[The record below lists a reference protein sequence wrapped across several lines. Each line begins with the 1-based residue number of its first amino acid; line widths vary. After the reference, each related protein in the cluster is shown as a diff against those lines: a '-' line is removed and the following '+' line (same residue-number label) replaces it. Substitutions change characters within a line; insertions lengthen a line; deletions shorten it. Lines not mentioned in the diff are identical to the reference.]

1 LYEQTE
7 EASKYGRLAIQIREK
22 EATLLEK
29 PNGTNHER
37 DLLSLAYLNLGSA
50 YAEELNDAST
60 AERFY
65 DRALSV
71 AQSLVAEHPD
81 YRLGWIRFAAAN
93 RQIGELQYREA
104 NYRSALDHFQTGLG
118 AVRDATAKL
127 TDAQMR
133 GAEPSYMLHVAES
146 LYRTGQVEQARKM
159 LREAGEVNAQINGFG
174 GTETSNAVTE
184 ARFLGLS
191 AEVYEVFG
199 QTDKAL
205 AAYAEAE
212 ALWKK
217 VVEVQPQ
224 QQTEASLQIARLCLG
239 RGDLYAGLRVR
250 TGEARSEYERVVEI
264 LSKLKASNQISLGGL
279 NELNQAKQKLQAL

>member
-1 LYEQTE
+1 MYEQTD
-7 EASKYGRLAIQIREK
+7 EASKYGRLGIQIREK
-22 EATLLEK
+22 EAALLEK

-50 YAEELNDAST
+50 YAEELKDVST

-71 AQSLVAEHPD
+71 AQALTAEHPD

-104 NYRSALDHFQTGLG
+104 NYRSALDYFQTGLG
-118 AVRDATAKL
+118 AIRDATAKL

-159 LREAGEVNAQINGFG
+159 LRDAGEVNAQIIGFG
-174 GTETSNAVTE
+174 GTETTNAVTN

-199 QTDKAL
+199 ETDKAL
-205 AAYAEAE
+205 AAYAK
-212 ALWKK
+212 LKHCGK
-217 VVEVQPQ
+217 VVDVQPQ

-239 RGDLYAGLRVR
+239 RGDLTRD
-250 TGEARSEYERVVEI
+250 
-264 LSKLKASNQISLGGL
+264 
-279 NELNQAKQKLQAL
+279 